1 LGFRHPESLSYISRY
16 MLYHLCLYLKE
27 QFSALNVVR
36 YLTVRSMMGFIL
48 TLFAGLVFQPRFIRY
63 IKFKAFGQPIRDDG
77 PQSHL
82 AKSGTPTMGGVVWIA
97 STLVVTILLAD
108 LTNLFVWVTLLLTFC
123 YATLGFLDDYRKVV
137 QKNPK
142 GVSARMKMRWQIAG
156 ALFAV
161 LALKIGGLS
170 SVVTV
175 PFTKEMLIDLGWL
188 FIPFGV
194 LIIVGASNAVNLT
207 DGLDGLVT
215 GPVMTVAFAY
225 GIFCYASGN
234 SQIAEYLKIQHVTGA
249 GDLSI
254 FAASIIAGGLGF
266 LWFNSFPAQV
276 FMGDVGALALGGA
289 LGVLALIT
297 KQELILVVAGGVF
310 VLEALSVILQV
321 ASFKLTG
328 RRIFRMA
335 PIHHHF
341 ELGGLAEPKIIVRA
355 WIISVVLAVLAIS
368 SLKLR

>member
-1 LGFRHPESLSYISRY
+1 

-27 QFSALNVVR
+27 EISWLNVFR
-36 YLTVRSMMGFIL
+36 YLTFRAMVGFIF
-48 TLFAGLVFQPRFIRY
+48 TLILVLVFQPRFIRY

-77 PQSHL
+77 PQTHL
-82 AKSGTPTMGGVVWIA
+82 SKSGTPTMGGVVWIL
-97 STLVVTILLAD
+97 SSVVVTLLLAD
-108 LTNLFVWVTLLLTFC
+108 LTNVYVWITLLLTLC
-123 YATLGFLDDYRKVV
+123 YAALGFLDDYRKVV

-142 GVSARMKMRWQIAG
+142 GVSAGMKMKWQIAG
-156 ALFAV
+156 ALAAV
-161 LALKIGGLS
+161 VLLKLGGLS
-170 SVVTV
+170 SVVTI
-175 PFTKEMLIDLGWL
+175 PYTKEMVIDLGWL

-194 LIIVGASNAVNLT
+194 VIIVGASNAVNLT

-225 GIFCYASGN
+225 GVFAYAAGN
-234 SQIAEYLKIQHVTGA
+234 TQIADYLKIQHVVGA

-254 FAASIIAGGLGF
+254 FAAAILAGGLGF

-289 LGVLALIT
+289 IGMLALVT
-297 KQELILVVAGGVF
+297 KQELILLIAGGVF
-310 VLEALSVILQV
+310 VIEALSVILQV

-328 RRIFRMA
+328 RRIFKMA

-341 ELGGLAEPKIIVRA
+341 ELAGLSEPKIIVRA
-355 WIISVVLAVLAIS
+355 WIISIVLAVLSIA

>member
-1 LGFRHPESLSYISRY
+1 MF
-16 MLYHLCLYLKE
+16 YHLCLYLKE
-27 QFSALNVVR
+27 EFSALNVFR
-36 YLTVRSMMGFIL
+36 YLTFRAMVGFIM
-48 TLFAGLVFQPRFIRY
+48 TLIAVLVFQPRFIRY

-77 PQSHL
+77 PQTHL
-82 AKSGTPTMGGVVWIA
+82 SKSGTPTMGGVVWILSA
-97 STLVVTILLAD
+97 LVVTLLLAD
-108 LTNLFVWVTLLLTFC
+108 LTNIFVWTILLLTLC
-123 YATLGFLDDYRKVV
+123 YAALGFLDDYRKVV

-142 GVSARMKMRWQIAG
+142 GVSARLKMKWQIAG
-156 ALFAV
+156 ALVAV
-161 LALKIGGLS
+161 ILLKLGGLS
-170 SVVTV
+170 SVVTI
-175 PFTKEMLIDLGWL
+175 PYTKEIVIDLGWM

-225 GIFCYASGN
+225 GIFAYAAGN
-234 SQIAEYLKIQHVTGA
+234 TQISDYLKIQHVAGA

-254 FAASIIAGGLGF
+254 FAAAILAGGLGF

-289 LGVLALIT
+289 IGVLALIT
-297 KQELILVVAGGVF
+297 KQELILLVAGGVF
-310 VLEALSVILQV
+310 VVEALSVILQV

-341 ELGGLAEPKIIVRA
+341 ELAGLSEPKIIVRA
-355 WIISVVLAVLAIS
+355 WIISIVLAVLAIA